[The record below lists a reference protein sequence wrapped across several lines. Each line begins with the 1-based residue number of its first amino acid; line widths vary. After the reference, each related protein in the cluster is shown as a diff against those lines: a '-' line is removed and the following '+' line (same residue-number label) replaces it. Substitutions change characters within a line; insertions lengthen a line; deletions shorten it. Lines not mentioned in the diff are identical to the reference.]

1 MIPVILNP
9 ITGYDDMA
17 GLFAEWQPR
26 YAEAGIATFP
36 VRDKKPAVKGYLK
49 AGLMASEQFRGK
61 FPGDDA
67 FGFACRP
74 NRITV
79 LDVDAPDERLLR
91 DAMDEFGPTPII
103 VRSGSGNFQAW
114 YRHGGERRAVRP
126 DPARPI
132 DILGD
137 GFVVAPPSRGAK
149 GAYQLIEGSLDDL
162 ADLPVMRG
170 RAAPVAAQDAA
181 KPADDLIGKG
191 QRNVALWRACMTEAR
206 NSRTIE
212 DLMTFASSFNRS
224 GMIEPLPDA
233 EVLGIVASAW
243 TKTQAGQNWFGAGQR
258 VVLTFDDIDRFV
270 QDPDAFALLA
280 YLRRNHINR
289 TFVVANAMA
298 DHMPGEPW
306 ALRRFKKARRKL
318 EQWGEIEMLT
328 PANSW
333 NGPARYQFRGA
344 QK

>member
-1 MIPVILNP
+1 
-9 ITGYDDMA
+9 MA

-36 VRDKKPAVKGYLK
+36 VRDKRPAVKGYLK
-49 AGLMASEQFRGK
+49 AGLKASHHYRGK

-91 DAMDEFGPTPII
+91 DALDEFGPTPII

-126 DPARPI
+126 DPSRPI

-137 GFVVAPPSRGAK
+137 GYVVAPPSRGAK
-149 GAYQLIEGSLDDL
+149 GAYELIEGSLDDL

-170 RAAPVAAQDAA
+170 KPAPIVTQDAEQIR
-181 KPADDLIGKG
+181 ADDLIGEG

-233 EVLGIVASAW
+233 EVQGVVVSAW

-258 VVLTFDDIDRFV
+258 LVLTFDDIDRMV
-270 QDPDAFALLA
+270 QDPDAFALFT
-280 YLRRNHINR
+280 YLRRMNGHREI
-289 TFVVANAMA
+289 FVAANEMA
-298 DHMPGEPW
+298 NHMPGEAW
-306 ALRRFKKARRKL
+306 ARNRFRKARKRL
-318 EQWGEIEMLT
+318 EQWGEIEIVTEAST
-328 PANSW
+328 P
-333 NGPARYQFRGA
+333 NGPTRYRFKGGR
-344 QK
+344 K

>member
-1 MIPVILNP
+1 MTPAIPNP
-9 ITGYDDMA
+9 TTGYENMA
-17 GLFAEWQPR
+17 GLFATWQPR

-36 VRDKKPAVKGYLK
+36 VRDKRPAVKGYLK
-49 AGLMASEQFRGK
+49 AGLKASEQFRGK

-91 DAMDEFGPTPII
+91 DAIDEFGPTPII

-149 GAYQLIEGSLDDL
+149 GAYELIQGSLDDL

-170 RAAPVAAQDAA
+170 KPLPRQNVAPIN
-181 KPADDLIGKG
+181 DDLIGKG

-212 DLMTFASSFNRS
+212 DLMTFASSFNDS
-224 GMIEPLPDA
+224 GMIEPLPDT
-233 EVLGIVASAW
+233 EVLGVVASAW
-243 TKTQAGQNWFGAGQR
+243 TKTQAGENWFGAGQR
-258 VVLTFDDIDRFV
+258 LVLTFDDIDRMV
-270 QDPDAFALLA
+270 QHPDAFALLA
-280 YLRRNHINR
+280 YLRRMNGHR
-289 TFVVANAMA
+289 ETFVAANEMA
-298 DHMPGEPW
+298 NHMPGEPW
-306 ALRRFKKARRKL
+306 PLRRFRAVSTR
-318 EQWGEIEMLT
+318 T
-328 PANSW
+328 DS
-333 NGPARYQFRGA
+333 RGIPISA
-344 QK
+344 AL